1 MVLKL
6 LQGKDNLIALY
17 GPYLHA
23 HVQMPL
29 KVEKNEIVYHMFMSV
44 YLSLMI

>member
-6 LQGKDNLIALY
+6 LQGKDNLIAFY

-23 HVQMPL
+23 QMPL